1 MYGVIRTGYT
11 MYGVIRKQKSEVL
24 FFKNEIFEKRKTIFC
39 ESFGNV
45 VRKIVPGA

>member
-1 MYGVIRTGYT
+1 MHARGYKNGL
-11 MYGVIRKQKSEVL
+11 YENKNRK
-24 FFKNEIFEKRKTIFC
+24 FYFKNEIFEKRKTISC